1 MPQINKHLLLLQVL
15 NKVKNK
21 VLEEKQLMGLRLL
34 HIENKKKCRK
44 ETTQPNKNRLCAHIK
59 VKIKH

>member
-1 MPQINKHLLLLQVL
+1 MPQINKHLPLLQVL

-34 HIENKKKCRK
+34 YIKNIKLKNKCRK
-44 ETTQPNKNRLCAHIK
+44 ETKRTAKQK
-59 VKIKH
+59 